1 MIDLDDTLDNAD
13 WLKRAWDLPPYGS
26 KEFFNVVP
34 IADLPAFRQLPVYR
48 NAVARGL
55 IHDDEWVGDWTVDP
69 HEKFADLLLD
79 LALHGPPA
87 DVAKAYSPETRPADG
102 Y

>member
-1 MIDLDDTLDNAD
+1 MTNFDL
-13 WLKRAWDLPPYGS
+13 RAQSPLPLEQS
-26 KEFFNVVP
+26 R
-34 IADLPAFRQLPVYR
+34 RQSHSTQHSANLRLHRRVHL
-48 NAVARGL
+48 ARGL

-87 DVAKAYSPETRPADG
+87 DVAKADSPETRPADG